1 MSVSNSDSAQLIL
14 IAEKWFAAFNIQ
26 SIEDLLSL
34 YSDNAEHFSPR
45 LQKNHPE
52 TNGLI
57 KGKAAMREWWQSSFD
72 KMPSLKYYCINLKVE
87 NELVFM
93 QYNRRVDGEVDVR
106 VNEMLQIKDN
116 KIIFS
121 KVIPAE

>member
-1 MSVSNSDSAQLIL
+1 MSVSNSNSVQLIL

-45 LQKNHPE
+45 LQKNQPE

-57 KGKAAMREWWQSSFD
+57 KGKAAMRDWWQSSFD
-72 KMPSLKYYCINLKVE
+72 KMPSLKYECINLRVE
-87 NELVFM
+87 NDIVFM
-93 QYNRRVDGEVDVR
+93 KYNRRVDGEVDVL
-106 VNEMLQIKDN
+106 VDEILQIKDN
-116 KIIFS
+116 QIIFS
-121 KVIPAE
+121 KVIPAK

>member
-1 MSVSNSDSAQLIL
+1 MSALNSNTASLIS
-14 IAEKWFAAFNIQ
+14 IAEKWFEAFNIQ
-26 SIEDLLSL
+26 SIEHLLSL
-34 YSDNAEHFSPR
+34 YADDAEHFSPR

-52 TNGLI
+52 TNGVI
-57 KGKAAMREWWQSSFD
+57 KGKAAMRDWWQSSFD
-72 KMPSLKYYCINLKVE
+72 KMPSLNYECLNLKVE
-87 NELVFM
+87 NNIIFM
-93 QYNRRVDGEVDVR
+93 KYSRSVDGEKDII

>member
-1 MSVSNSDSAQLIL
+1 MSVSNSNSVQLIL

-45 LQKNHPE
+45 LQKNQPE

-57 KGKAAMREWWQSSFD
+57 KGKAAMRNWWQSSFD
-72 KMPSLKYYCINLKVE
+72 KMPSLKYECINLRVE
-87 NELVFM
+87 NDIVFM
-93 QYNRRVDGEVDVR
+93 KYNRRVDGEVDVL
-106 VNEMLQIKDN
+106 VDEILQIKDN
-116 KIIFS
+116 QIIFS
-121 KVIPAE
+121 KVIPAK